1 MENNETEKILAGR
14 QVVNLAYN
22 LPGPVAT
29 AELSRLGA
37 SVIKVEP
44 PGGDPFGHFSP
55 AWYQDLVRGQ
65 EVLPLDLKSPAGKA
79 RLDAL
84 LAGADLLIT
93 SFRPSALHRLG
104 LGWEAIS
111 QKYPR
116 LCHVEIIG
124 FSPPEEEKPG
134 HDLTYQAEH
143 GLVAPPGLPRS
154 LYADLFG
161 AQRAVQAALALLL
174 GRETSGR
181 RGRMRIYLDEAVEA
195 LSMPLR
201 HALTGTGQLLGGG
214 LARYNLYKTRDGW
227 IALAALEDKF
237 WHPLLASLGL
247 TEADATKEN
256 LDKIFIR
263 QDTTAWLRWAQEHDF
278 PLSEVK

>member
-1 MENNETEKILAGR
+1 M
-14 QVVNLAYN
+14 
-22 LPGPVAT
+22 
-29 AELSRLGA
+29 
-37 SVIKVEP
+37 
-44 PGGDPFGHFSP
+44 
-55 AWYQDLVRGQ
+55 
-65 EVLPLDLKSPAGKA
+65 
-79 RLDAL
+79 
-84 LAGADLLIT
+84 
-93 SFRPSALHRLG
+93 
-104 LGWEAIS
+104 GWEAIR

-143 GLVAPPGLPRS
+143 GLVAPPGLPRA

-161 AQRAVQAALALLL
+161 AQKAVQAALALLL
-174 GRETSGR
+174 GRETAGR
-181 RGRMRIYLDEAVEA
+181 GGRMQVYLDQAVEA
-195 LSMPLR
+195 LSMPIR
-201 HALTGTGQLLGGG
+201 HALTGAGELLGGG

-247 TEADATKEN
+247 PEADATKEN
-256 LDKIFIR
+256 LDEIFIR
-263 QDTTAWLRWAQEHDF
+263 QDTSTWLHWAQEHDF